1 MLTPQEVSEHA
12 FAKATFGGYNM
23 AMVDEF
29 LDELTEDYTA
39 LYKENA
45 SLKAKMK
52 VLADSLEEYRS
63 TEKGMRRALLAA
75 QQAAEEMVKD
85 AESRKSELVRE
96 AEADAHDKIAD
107 LRRQVA
113 DEEARL
119 AAAQAATADFVAMVR
134 EACRKQEESL
144 NSLSFVTA
152 APTPADLVDETAQ
165 AIEASVLKL
174 LAQEDALLAKEEV
187 KAVEPEE
194 EEVEA
199 EEETEGE
206 DDGEDEDGEPVNLY
220 EEITNR
226 NRRDQERARAF
237 EETPAEK
244 DDVSAT
250 RRIDFDNLQFGANYD
265 LK

>member
-12 FAKATFGGYNM
+12 FAKSTFGGYNM

-52 VLADSLEEYRS
+52 ILADSLEEYRA

-85 AESRKSELVRE
+85 AESRKSALVRE
-96 AEADAHDKIAD
+96 AEADAQEKISE

-119 AAAQAATADFVAMVR
+119 AAAQAATADYVAMVR

-144 NSLSFVTA
+144 DALSFVTA
-152 APTPADLVDETAQ
+152 APAPVDSVDEAAQ

-174 LAQEDALLAKEEV
+174 IAQEDALVAKEDEV
-187 KAVEPEE
+187 VEEPEMEDSE
-194 EEVEA
+194 EEA
-199 EEETEGE
+199 EEEEE
-206 DDGEDEDGEPVNLY
+206 EEESDEPLNLY
-220 EEITNR
+220 EEITAR
-226 NRRDQERARAF
+226 NRRDQERSRAF
-237 EETPAEK
+237 EDAPAK
-244 DDVSAT
+244 QDDVSAT
-250 RRIDFDNLQFGANYD
+250 RRIDFDNLQFGTNYD

>member
-12 FAKATFGGYNM
+12 FAKSTFGGYNM

-52 VLADSLEEYRS
+52 VLADSLEEYRA

-85 AESRKSELVRE
+85 AESRKSTLVRE
-96 AEADAHDKIAD
+96 AEADAQEKISE

-119 AAAQAATADFVAMVR
+119 AAAQAATADYVAMVR

-144 NSLSFVTA
+144 NALSEVTA
-152 APTPADLVDETAQ
+152 APAPVDSVDETAQ

-174 LAQEDALLAKEEV
+174 IAQEDALVAQENDVVE
-187 KAVEPEE
+187 EPEMEDSE
-194 EEVEA
+194 EEDEVS
-199 EEETEGE
+199 EEEA
-206 DDGEDEDGEPVNLY
+206 DEPLNLY
-220 EEITNR
+220 EEITAR
-226 NRRDQERARAF
+226 NRRDQERSRAF
-237 EETPAEK
+237 EGAPAK
-244 DDVSAT
+244 QDDVSAT
-250 RRIDFDNLQFGANYD
+250 RRIDFDNLQFGTNYD

>member
-52 VLADSLEEYRS
+52 VLADSLEEYRA

-85 AESRKSELVRE
+85 AESRKSTLVRE
-96 AEADAHDKIAD
+96 AEADAHDKIAA

-144 NSLSFVTA
+144 GALSEITA
-152 APTPADLVDETAQ
+152 APSPVNSVEETAQ
-165 AIEASVLKL
+165 AIEASVLRL
-174 LAQEDALLAKEEV
+174 LAQEDALAAAEAKEV
-187 KAVEPEE
+187 APVEEPEKEEEQEE
-194 EEVEA
+194 EE
-199 EEETEGE
+199 
-206 DDGEDEDGEPVNLY
+206 PLNLY
-220 EEITNR
+220 EEITAR
-226 NRRDQERARAF
+226 NRRDQERARTF
-237 EETPAEK
+237 E
-244 DDVSAT
+244 DVAVEQSNNDIDAT
-250 RRIDFDNLQFGANYD
+250 RRIDFDNLQFGTNYD

>member
-52 VLADSLEEYRS
+52 VLADSLEEYRA

-85 AESRKSELVRE
+85 AESRKSTLVRE
-96 AEADAHDKIAD
+96 AEADAHDKIVE

-119 AAAQAATADFVAMVR
+119 AAAKAATADFVAMVR

-144 NSLSFVTA
+144 NDLSSVVA
-152 APTPADLVDETAQ
+152 VPTPTDSVEETAQ

-174 LAQEDALLAKEEV
+174 IAQEDALTQQEQEQVA
-187 KAVEPEE
+187 EP
-194 EEVEA
+194 EA
-199 EEETEGE
+199 EEEEEASQDTAA
-206 DDGEDEDGEPVNLY
+206 EPLNLY
-220 EEITNR
+220 EEITAN

-237 EETPAEK
+237 DNTPAEQ
-244 DDVSAT
+244 DDMGST

>member
-52 VLADSLEEYRS
+52 VLADSLEEYRA

-85 AESRKSELVRE
+85 AESRKSTLVRE
-96 AEADAHDKIAD
+96 AEADAHDKIAA

-113 DEEARL
+113 D
-119 AAAQAATADFVAMVR
+119 D
-134 EACRKQEESL
+134 ACL
-144 NSLSFVTA
+144 
-152 APTPADLVDETAQ
+152 D
-165 AIEASVLKL
+165 
-174 LAQEDALLAKEEV
+174 
-187 KAVEPEE
+187 
-194 EEVEA
+194 
-199 EEETEGE
+199 
-206 DDGEDEDGEPVNLY
+206 
-220 EEITNR
+220 
-226 NRRDQERARAF
+226 
-237 EETPAEK
+237 
-244 DDVSAT
+244 
-250 RRIDFDNLQFGANYD
+250 IDFFLFSH
-265 LK
+265 

>member
-1 MLTPQEVSEHA
+1 MLTPQEVSEYG

-29 LDELTEDYTA
+29 LDRLTEDYTA

-52 VLADSLEEYRS
+52 VLADSLEEYRA

-75 QQAAEEMVKD
+75 QQAAEDMVKD
-85 AESRKSELVRE
+85 AESRKSELIRD
-96 AEADAHDKIAD
+96 AEADAHSQIAD
-107 LRRQVA
+107 LQRQVA

-119 AAAQAATADFVAMVR
+119 AAAQASTAEFVAMVR

-144 NSLSFVTA
+144 DALNFVTA
-152 APTPADLVDETAQ
+152 QPESVDPVDETAQ
-165 AIEASVLKL
+165 AIEASVMKL
-174 LAQEDALLAKEEV
+174 LEQEDLEAEQTAQPAEEAAAPV
-187 KAVEPEE
+187 EE
-194 EEVEA
+194 EQ
-199 EEETEGE
+199 EEP
-206 DDGEDEDGEPVNLY
+206 DSAPDEDS
-220 EEITNR
+220 
-226 NRRDQERARAF
+226 
-237 EETPAEK
+237 AEK
-244 DDVSAT
+244 SDADVSPT

>member
-1 MLTPQEVSEHA
+1 MFTPQEVSEHA

-29 LDELTEDYTA
+29 LDQLTEDYTA

-52 VLADSLEEYRS
+52 VLADSLEEYRA

-96 AEADAHDKIAD
+96 AETEAYAKIAD

-119 AAAQAATADFVAMVR
+119 SAAQAATADFVAMVR
-134 EACRKQEESL
+134 EACRKQVECLDSL
-144 NSLSFVTA
+144 GEISA
-152 APTPADLVDETAQ
+152 APSPVSSVDETAQ

-174 LAQEDALLAKEEV
+174 LAQEDALAAKEETHT
-187 KAVEPEE
+187 AETNAEESEE
-194 EEVEA
+194 EA
-199 EEETEGE
+199 QNSDEE
-206 DDGEDEDGEPVNLY
+206 PLNLY
-220 EEITNR
+220 EEITAH
-226 NRRDQERARAF
+226 NRRDQERARPFGEAS
-237 EETPAEK
+237 AEK
-244 DDVSAT
+244 ESTDLGST
-250 RRIDFDNLQFGANYD
+250 RRIDFDNLQFGSNYD

>member
-1 MLTPQEVSEHA
+1 MFTPQEVSEHA

-29 LDELTEDYTA
+29 LDQLTEDYTA

-52 VLADSLEEYRS
+52 VLADSLEEYRA

-85 AESRKSELVRE
+85 AEARKSELVRE
-96 AEADAHDKIAD
+96 AEADAHAKIAD
-107 LRRQVA
+107 LRLQIA

-119 AAAQAATADFVAMVR
+119 AAAQASTADYVAMVR
-134 EACRKQEESL
+134 EACRKQEEILCSL
-144 NSLSFVTA
+144 NEVTA
-152 APTPADLVDETAQ
+152 APSPVNSVEETAQ

-174 LAQEDALLAKEEV
+174 LAQEDAVATAENVTEEPSV
-187 KAVEPEE
+187 EE
-194 EEVEA
+194 EEKA
-199 EEETEGE
+199 EE
-206 DDGEDEDGEPVNLY
+206 PLNLY
-220 EEITNR
+220 EEITAH

-237 EETPAEK
+237 EEAPAEK
-244 DDVSAT
+244 SDDDIDAT